1 MKNGCRQVIRMAD
14 GSVIIDTKLDTSGMK
29 VGSREIEA
37 AAKRIATSVNG
48 MGKSAEQALQK
59 QFNAFSKLNDQYA
72 KQEQKVESLKRKVA
86 EYGNQKIPTQEYQ
99 EIQKQIEKA
108 EASLGRLSDR
118 QEKFLEMG
126 GSRNSKAYRSMQ
138 YDIEQLTNTIEYA
151 KGELADLEASG
162 RAFTLGTDTSKAQE
176 DTRRLAAETE
186 RLAGM
191 EYQARS
197 ALDNMAASAQNYG
210 NEAAAAGQ
218 KTSILKTILGGV
230 KTGASKLASGIFSA
244 AKSMLN
250 LGKSTRGTGISLK
263 NLIRYAFGIRSM
275 FALMNKLRSAV
286 VSGFQNLAQYSGTTN
301 SSISM
306 LISALAQLKNALATA
321 FAPILNVVA
330 PILTTF
336 INMLSRAANYVA
348 QFTAALTGKK
358 TYTKAVGVQ
367 KDYAAS
373 LKDTAKSAKEAKKE
387 EDNYL
392 SSLDEVARFETNKN
406 DDSSA
411 GGGAGGGAGAGDMFE
426 TANIDSGLAEWADR
440 IKEMWAN
447 AVFTELG
454 NILGEKLRDAL
465 LQIPW
470 GPIQAVAGKIGKS
483 LATLLNGVIETENLG
498 YTIGTTIGNGITT
511 AIELAYQFVTNFH
524 WDSLGAFVGQGING
538 AVQTIDLWKATYTLG
553 AAITGMAVA
562 AIAFAKNV
570 DWTALGDKIAA
581 GINGFF
587 AGFDAGKLARAG
599 SEIIKG
605 LLDSIF
611 NAVANIDSEK
621 IWADIIDFLTNV
633 DWLGVV
639 VKLKSCADAI
649 INGLTWGLIMAII
662 NYDWIDLWN
671 RIIDSFK
678 SLFGINSP
686 SKLFQEFGTY
696 IVQGLFNGLKE
707 KFPIVTDLM
716 KQWCTD
722 IKRVIDDI
730 NLVFQGIVDF
740 ITGVFT
746 GDWERAWLGVR
757 EIFSGIFSGLADLLR
772 APINAVIRLINGAIG
787 GLNVLVRGANRLP
800 GVSIPTISN
809 VPYLAS
815 GAVIP
820 PRSEFLAVLGDQ
832 KHGNNIET
840 PEALLRKI
848 IREELGDMKG
858 NSGGKY
864 EFVAQLNR
872 KTIFSQL
879 IEEAKMQQMQTGK
892 NPFELA

>member
-1 MKNGCRQVIRMAD
+1 MRNGYRQVIKMAD
-14 GSVIIDTKLDTSGMK
+14 GSVIIDTKIDTTGMK

-37 AAKRIATSVNG
+37 SARRIASSVNG
-48 MGKSAEQALQK
+48 MGKTAEQSLQK
-59 QFNAFSKLNDQYA
+59 QFRAFQKLNDQYA
-72 KQEQKVESLKRKVA
+72 KQEQKVESLKRKVE

-108 EASLGRLSDR
+108 EESLGRLIDR
-118 QEKFLEMG
+118 QEKFIEMG
-126 GSRNSKAYRSMQ
+126 GSRNSKSYRSMQ
-138 YDIEQLTNTIEYA
+138 YDIEQLTNTIAYA
-151 KGELADLEASG
+151 KSELAELEASG
-162 RAFTLGTDTSKAQE
+162 QAFTFGSDSAKAQA
-176 DTRRLAAETE
+176 DTQKLASETE

-191 EYQARS
+191 EHQARS
-197 ALDNMAASAQNYG
+197 ALDGMASSALNYE
-210 NEAAAAGQ
+210 NAAAKAGI
-218 KTSILKTILGGV
+218 KTSALSYILGGL
-230 KTGASKLASGIFSA
+230 KKGATKLASGIFSA
-244 AKSMLN
+244 SKSMLH
-250 LGKSTRGTGISLK
+250 LGKNSRSTGLSLK

-275 FALMNKLRSAV
+275 FALMNRLRGV
-286 VSGFQNLAQYSGTTN
+286 IVSGFQNLAQYSGTTN

-306 LISALAQLKNALATA
+306 LMSALAQLKNALATA

-426 TANIDSGLAEWADR
+426 TANIDSGLAKWADR
-440 IKEMWAN
+440 IKKMWAN
-447 AVFTELG
+447 ADFTELG
-454 NILGEKLRDAL
+454 GILGEKLRDAL

-599 SEIIKG
+599 SDIIKG
-605 LLDSIF
+605 FLDSIYSAASNTDF
-611 NAVANIDSEK
+611 SQVWKS
-621 IWADIIDFLTNV
+621 IIDFLTNV
-633 DWLGVV
+633 DWLGIL
-639 VKLKSCADAI
+639 VKMGECAIAI
-649 INGLTWGLIMAII
+649 IGGLTLGLLKAVTT
-662 NYDWIDLWN
+662 YDWKGLWN

-746 GDWERAWLGVR
+746 GDWERAWLGVK

-772 APINAVIRLINGAIG
+772 TPINAVIRLINGAIG

-800 GVSIPTISN
+800 GVNIPTISN

-858 NSGGKY
+858 SSGGKY

>member
-1 MKNGCRQVIRMAD
+1 MAD

>member
-126 GSRNSKAYRSMQ
+126 GSRNSKAYRSTQ

-570 DWTALGDKIAA
+570 DWTALGNAVA
-581 GINGFF
+581 NGINGFF
-587 AGFDAGKLARAG
+587 SGFDAGKLARAA
-599 SEIIKG
+599 SAIIKG
-605 LLDSIF
+605 LLDSVY
-611 NAVANIDSEK
+611 NAAANIDSEK
-621 IWADIIDFLTNV
+621 IWTDIIDFLTNV

-662 NYDWIDLWN
+662 KYDWIGLWN
-671 RIIDSFK
+671 RIVDSFK
-678 SLFGINSP
+678 EVMGINSP
-686 SKLFQEFGTY
+686 STVFYKFGVF
-696 IVQGLFNGLKE
+696 IVLGLYNGLKD
-707 KFPIVTDLM
+707 KFQIIIDLM
-716 KQWCTD
+716 NIWATA
-722 IKRVIDDI
+722 IKDVVDDI
-730 NLVFQGIVDF
+730 NLVFRGIVDF
-740 ITGVFT
+740 IAGVFT

-757 EIFSGIFSGLADLLR
+757 EIFSGIFSGLQDLIR
-772 APINAVIRLINGAIG
+772 APINSVIRLINGAIG
-787 GLNVLVRGANRLP
+787 GLNTLVRGANRLP
-800 GVSIPTISN
+800 GVNIPTIPN

>member
-1 MKNGCRQVIRMAD
+1 MRNGYRQVIKMAD
-14 GSVIIDTKLDTSGMK
+14 GSVIIDTKIDTTGMK
-29 VGSREIEA
+29 VGSKEIEA
-37 AAKRIATSVNG
+37 SARRIASSVNG
-48 MGKSAEQALQK
+48 MGKTAEQSLQK
-59 QFNAFSKLNDQYA
+59 QFRAFQKLNDQYA
-72 KQEQKVESLKRKVA
+72 KQEQKVESLKRKVE

-108 EASLGRLSDR
+108 EESLGRLSDR

-138 YDIEQLTNTIEYA
+138 YDIEQLTNTVEYA
-151 KGELADLEASG
+151 KGELAELEASG

-186 RLAGM
+186 RLAWM
-191 EYQARS
+191 EHQARS

-230 KTGASKLASGIFSA
+230 KTGASKLASGIFAA

-306 LISALAQLKNALATA
+306 LMSALAQLKNALATA

-447 AVFTELG
+447 ADFTELG
-454 NILGEKLRDAL
+454 GILGEKLRDAL

-470 GPIQAVAGKIGKS
+470 GPIQTVAGKVGKS

-562 AIAFAKNV
+562 AIAFVKNV

-587 AGFDAGKLARAG
+587 AGFDVGKLARAG
-599 SEIIKG
+599 SDIIKG
-605 LLDSIF
+605 FLDSIYSAASNTDF
-611 NAVANIDSEK
+611 ST
-621 IWADIIDFLTNV
+621 IWKSIIDFLTNI
-633 DWLGVV
+633 DWLGIL
-639 VKLKSCADAI
+639 VKIHECAHAIVDGLTIGLLKAI
-649 INGLTWGLIMAII
+649 IT
-662 NYDWIDLWN
+662 YDWKGLWN

-678 SLFGINSP
+678 SLFEIGSP
-686 SKLFQEFGTY
+686 SKLFHWFGVY
-696 IVQGLFNGLKE
+696 IIQGLFNGLKE
-707 KFPIVTDLM
+707 KFPMVIDLM

-746 GDWERAWLGVR
+746 GDWERAWLGVK

-772 APINAVIRLINGAIG
+772 TPINAVIRLINGAIG

-800 GVSIPTISN
+800 GVNIPTISN

-848 IREELGDMKG
+848 IREELGDMRG
-858 NSGGKY
+858 SSGGKY

-872 KTIFSQL
+872 RTIFSQL

>member
-1 MKNGCRQVIRMAD
+1 MAD

-447 AVFTELG
+447 ADFTELG
-454 NILGEKLRDAL
+454 GILGEKLRDAL

-470 GPIQAVAGKIGKS
+470 GPIQTVAGKVGKS

-605 LLDSIF
+605 LLDAIYS
-611 NAVANIDSEK
+611 VAENTDFDKVWES
-621 IWADIIDFLTNV
+621 IIDFLTNV

-639 VKLKSCADAI
+639 VRLKECADAI
-649 INGLTWGLIMAII
+649 INGLTIGLLKAII
-662 NYDWIDLWN
+662 TYDWVGLWN